1 MSPESREQ
9 RAESPEPGC
18 WTCRTRSASGDGPCS
33 VHNGESPEPK
43 VVVGETTYT
52 ARRSITIEGADESA
66 DTYRRA
72 LEAARAAGIPDDARM
87 NAFSSSR
94 SATFS
99 FHWIVADVPR

>member
-1 MSPESREQ
+1 MNPEQ
-9 RAESPEPGC
+9 IAESPG
-18 WTCRTRSASGDGPCS
+18 
-33 VHNGESPEPK
+33 PK

-94 SATFS
+94 SASFS
-99 FHWIVADVPR
+99 FHWIVAEVPR